1 MQVSACL
8 QEAVACAF
16 LPATLEETMSASLD
30 QAPAVLAAQ
39 PFSRLLDAQLNTFGL
54 DGIELEVPVRP
65 AHRQQHGFAHGGLL
79 GYAADNALTFAAGAV
94 VGPGVLTAGYTINLL
109 APVVGDRLVTR
120 AVVVSAGQQLITAR
134 CELIEPHPKRDRVCA
149 IAQGTIARTG

>member
-1 MQVSACL
+1 
-8 QEAVACAF
+8 
-16 LPATLEETMSASLD
+16 MSPSLD
-30 QAPAVLAAQ
+30 QARAVLAAQ
-39 PFSRLLDAQLNTFGL
+39 PFSRLLGAQLNPFGL

-109 APVVGDRLVTR
+109 APSSATVWSPGRWWSAPASGSSPP
-120 AVVVSAGQQLITAR
+120 AVS
-134 CELIEPHPKRDRVCA
+134 
-149 IAQGTIARTG
+149 